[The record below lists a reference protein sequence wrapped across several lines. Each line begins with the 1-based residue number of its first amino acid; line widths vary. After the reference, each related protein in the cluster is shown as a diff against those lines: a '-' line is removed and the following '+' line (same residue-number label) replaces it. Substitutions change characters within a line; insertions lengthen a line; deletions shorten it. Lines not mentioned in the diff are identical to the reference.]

1 MAVFSREQLVAVAEL
16 VLKAK
21 NEFPDVDPSD
31 PSIQED
37 LILQKARSYLNF
49 KVIPM
54 LITHLPCFCYTDY
67 IIVTSDHIY
76 KFPCPAEIYHNEDN
90 LHG

>member
-37 LILQKARSYLNF
+37 LILQKARSYHPF
-49 KVIPM
+49 KFQGNSNVDNAFAM
-54 LITHLPCFCYTDY
+54 LLLY
-67 IIVTSDHIY
+67 
-76 KFPCPAEIYHNEDN
+76 
-90 LHG
+90 